1 MRIAREIIETLRME
15 LGFLKYK
22 SPDVSV
28 ETVFHSIEVTFPT
41 KVEGFEFDAPG
52 IYDLHSSFYVSYQ
65 GYSFPQTN
73 ENFAIRDIKDSIEQ
87 NIEGFCLNAQNLK
100 VCSLDGLNSLNSNN
114 SAIVFNEPQ
123 NLRFDIDELNV
134 EDIETLSSDAH
145 ILKVENVEVLGNN
158 LAISE
163 LGLKAPRKLF
173 KVEFRKPEKFP
184 PVLSS
189 IDYVPAQ
196 YVEKSAILNAV
207 RAISSKYNVAL
218 LKFYGYYRGIPMDVV
233 SGMKILPNKNL
244 RVFFD
249 HSKVEKVKRKQLL
262 QRDFIVFKYE
272 DRFVYHLV

>member
-41 KVEGFEFDAPG
+41 KVEGFEFDAPA
-52 IYDLHSSFYVSYQ
+52 IHDLHSSFDVSYK
-65 GYSFPQTN
+65 GYSFPQEN
-73 ENFAIRDIKDSIEQ
+73 ENFVFKDIKDSIEQ
-87 NIEGFCLNAQNLK
+87 NIEGFCLSEHNLT
-100 VCSLDGLNSLNSNN
+100 VSSFDGLNSLNSN
-114 SAIVFNEPQ
+114 SSTIVFNEAQ
-123 NLRFDIDELNV
+123 NLRFAINELNV
-134 EDIETLSSDAH
+134 ADVEILNPDVH
-145 ILKVENVEVLGNN
+145 ISKVKSVEVLGNDLTIN
-158 LAISE
+158 G
-163 LGLKAPRKLF
+163 LGLKTPRQLF

-207 RAISSKYNVAL
+207 QAISPKYNVSL
-218 LKFYGYYRGIPMDVV
+218 LKFYGYYRGIPLDVV

-249 HSKVEKVKRKQLL
+249 YSKVERLKRKQVLE
-262 QRDFIVFKYE
+262 RDFIVFKYE

>member
-1 MRIAREIIETLRME
+1 MRIAREIIETLKME
-15 LGFLKYK
+15 LGFLRYK
-22 SPDVSV
+22 SPDITV
-28 ETVFHSIEVTFPT
+28 ETVFHGIEVTFPT
-41 KVEGFEFDAPG
+41 RVEGFEFDAPA
-52 IYDLHSSFYVSYQ
+52 IHDLHSSFDVSYKD
-65 GYSFPQTN
+65 YSFPQEN
-73 ENFAIRDIKDSIEQ
+73 ENFVFKDIKDSIEQ
-87 NIEGFCLNAQNLK
+87 NIEGFCLSEHNLT
-100 VCSLDGLNSLNSNN
+100 VSSFDGLNSLNSN
-114 SAIVFNEPQ
+114 SSTIVFNEAQ
-123 NLRFDIDELNV
+123 NFRFAINELNV
-134 EDIETLSSDAH
+134 ADVEILNPDVH
-145 ILKVENVEVLGNN
+145 ISKVESVEVLGNDLTIN
-158 LAISE
+158 G
-163 LGLKAPRKLF
+163 LGFKTPRQLF

>member
-41 KVEGFEFDAPG
+41 KVEGFEFDAPA
-52 IYDLHSSFYVSYQ
+52 IHDLHSSFDVSYKD
-65 GYSFPQTN
+65 YSFPQEN
-73 ENFAIRDIKDSIEQ
+73 ENFVFKDIKDSIEQ
-87 NIEGFCLNAQNLK
+87 NIEGFCLSEHNLT
-100 VCSLDGLNSLNSNN
+100 VSSFDGLNSLNSN
-114 SAIVFNEPQ
+114 SSTIVFNEAQ
-123 NLRFDIDELNV
+123 NLRFAINELNV
-134 EDIETLSSDAH
+134 ADVEILNPDVH
-145 ILKVENVEVLGNN
+145 ISKVKSVEVLGNDPTIN
-158 LAISE
+158 G
-163 LGLKAPRKLF
+163 LGFKTPRQLF

-207 RAISSKYNVAL
+207 QAISSKYNISL
-218 LKFYGYYRGIPMDVV
+218 LKFYGYYRGIPLDVV

-249 HSKVEKVKRKQLL
+249 YSKVERLKRKQVLE
-262 QRDFIVFKYE
+262 RDFIVFKYE